1 MVCNYPGD
9 GNCRNERDL
18 LALIIEGVRKMKD
31 GTRTEYLHEHFSTA
45 YLLQGEITDLEE
57 IKQFIIARYERNGL
71 PKMITSTYSTRTVSI
86 RNKQRVQER
95 TLLKNRGDTFTLGFM
110 LLGVEHCE
118 ETTACIQSCMEKGA
132 VHWRPCP
139 TPGRSS
145 PSWRPEQVI

>member
-1 MVCNYPGD
+1 M
-9 GNCRNERDL
+9 
-18 LALIIEGVRKMKD
+18 IIEGVRKMKD

-71 PKMITSTYSTRTVSI
+71 PKLITSTYSTRTVSI

-110 LLGVEHCE
+110 LRGVEHCE
-118 ETTACIQSCMEKGA
+118 EITACIQSCMEKGA
-132 VHWRPCP
+132 VHWRPYLIS
-139 TPGRSS
+139 GRSS